1 MKYGS
6 RRRVQ
11 PKIRPLAPLDG
22 CACAFEEWVYG
33 GRKKCHNLMSWP
45 KSVLP
50 WFVPV
55 YAGEYYSF
63 SFLQTAISVCMVSF
77 KHNMKWKRWKN
88 FVFLQV
94 CACNQARCCGE
105 WKIRTDKPFQTEFL
119 DSWLWYVIKSISI
132 YITNLTTIKFSSRKK
147 LLEGSNDVFH
157 ELSKIFILNEQQWK
171 NEARFSYW
179 KWFLHL
185 LKTKWQTNKRL
196 HFKWI
201 NSFHDNKVGKRW

>member
-1 MKYGS
+1 MAAHARLKNEFTEDEKSAIISWAGPSQFCHGS
-6 RRRVQ
+6 CPFTQ
-11 PKIRPLAPLDG
+11 ANTI
-22 CACAFEEWVYG
+22 AFHFCKL
-33 GRKKCHNLMSWP
+33 RL
-45 KSVLP
+45 
-50 WFVPV
+50 V
-55 YAGEYYSF
+55 YAWYHLNITWNERDERILF
-63 SFLQTAISVCMVSF
+63 
-77 KHNMKWKRWKN
+77 
-88 FVFLQV
+88 FLQV